1 MYRIN
6 VLGSQLS
13 PSSINLV
20 PAQAVKVTVGLV
32 SHWTCVTD
40 TVVYLRT
47 GSTAKDREMST
58 HAYAFLCVAAFTLC
72 VTGDGFQ
79 IGIVTEFFHRNSTN
93 FIGQVA
99 GGCRSISN
107 PRLQRGEAD
116 F

>member
-58 HAYAFLCVAAFTLC
+58 HAYAILCVGPFTLC